1 VIGGRPEKYTPSVLR
16 VGSEACPRWLSAQ
29 LRSLYAPEEPFHR
42 WNVRG
47 LLLSR
52 LFDAHGAG
60 GAPTPADVRPPPKG
74 LLLPEEM
81 SYFNHFVQVY
91 SDVFSDEPGL
101 GRQHGCLSPSD
112 IRGVS
117 LGGAVDLLIEQPDGS
132 MQLRQLELWGQTL
145 PEDPLDSWQLGLA
158 LVRLHRIGGIRGS
171 LELCH
176 VDLNS
181 GLMRRHDM
189 DVGAASTVVMQELG
203 ITIRDLRSRA
213 STPVAVPGSS
223 CGQCSH
229 IPDCPA
235 WDDHRPIRSVPRPD
249 GPSYVGPVVRLSPSS
264 AETWLECPRKWRAR
278 HVLGLPGWPMKERA
292 RVGIRVHES
301 LAALHEA
308 GPCGDQQHRRHAI
321 ATLDGEVDEQLLG
334 YLNRHAIRC
343 PPGASPVAHEVTLA
357 ELVSVGPQA
366 VMLTARLDSL
376 WEHDGI
382 LDCRDYKT
390 GPSRSDRLS
399 DQIAPQ
405 IQALVAAPLA
415 KARGLR
421 LQLRYEQL
429 AEGDDDDPEIWEPD
443 QDDLVGARNRV
454 SAIADEIASSD
465 FAGVADPVEC
475 RSCPYWR
482 ACPDSAADEVEAD
495 LIISVVDPQEGDP
508 W

>member
-1 VIGGRPEKYTPSVLR
+1 MIGGGPDKYTPSVLR

-29 LRSLYAPEEPFHR
+29 LRSLYTPEEPFHR
-42 WNVRG
+42 WNVRTV
-47 LLLSR
+47 LLAR

-60 GAPTPADVRPPPKG
+60 GAPTPAEVRPPPRG
-74 LLLPEEM
+74 SLLPEEL
-81 SYFNHFVQVY
+81 SYFDHFVQVY
-91 SDVFSDEPGL
+91 ADVFSNEPGV
-101 GRQHGCLSPSD
+101 GRQHGCLTPSD

-117 LGGAVDLLIEQPDGS
+117 LGGAVDLLIEQPDGF
-132 MQLRQLELWGQTL
+132 MQLRQLELWGQGL
-145 PEDPLDSWQLGLA
+145 AEDPLDSWQLGLA
-158 LVRLHRIGGIRGS
+158 LVRLHRVGGVRGS

-189 DVGAASTVVMQELG
+189 DVDVVSTVVMQELG
-203 ITIRDLRSRA
+203 TTIRDLRSRA

-229 IPDCPA
+229 ISDCPA
-235 WDDHRPIRSVPRPD
+235 WDDHPPIRSVQRPE
-249 GPSYVGPVVRLSPSS
+249 GPSYVGRVVRLSPTS

-278 HVLGLPGWPMKERA
+278 HVLGLPGWPMQERV
-292 RVGIRVHES
+292 RIGIRVHES
-301 LAALHEA
+301 LASIHRA
-308 GPCGDQQHRRHAI
+308 GPCGDQLHRRHTI
-321 ATLDGEVDEQLLG
+321 ANLDGEADEELLG
-334 YLNRHAIRC
+334 YLERHANRC
-343 PPGASPVAHEVTLA
+343 PSSASTVAHEVTLS
-357 ELVSVGPQA
+357 ELVSLGPQA

-390 GPSRSDRLS
+390 GASRFDRLS
-399 DQIAPQ
+399 DQIGPQ
-405 IQALVAAPLA
+405 IQALVAVPLA

-443 QDDLVGARNRV
+443 NDDLEVARNRV
-454 SAIADEIASSD
+454 SAIAEEIASSD
-465 FAGVADPVEC
+465 FAGVDDPVEC
-475 RSCPYWR
+475 RRCPYWR
-482 ACPDSAADEVEAD
+482 ACPDSAADEVEDD
-495 LIISVVDPQEGDP
+495 LLISIVDPEEGDL